1 KTLAKRPKLQKALEQ
16 LDADGC
22 GLIVTTKL
30 DRLSRSTLDYA
41 SLLERAKKN
50 GWAIISL
57 DLNLDTST
65 AVGQCM
71 ASVVCAFAQ
80 MERRLI
86 SERTKA
92 GLAVVKAS
100 GKKLGH
106 KSTVSD
112 ETKERVKALRKAGN
126 SWHRVAAALNA
137 EHVPA

>member
-1 KTLAKRPKLQKALEQ
+1 MSEQKVFLYARTSTEKQDNGLVSQIAQLQAEAERRGWKGAVTLQEHASGKTLAKRPILQNALEQ

-71 ASVVCAFAQ
+71 A
-80 MERRLI
+80 
-86 SERTKA
+86 
-92 GLAVVKAS
+92 
-100 GKKLGH
+100 
-106 KSTVSD
+106 
-112 ETKERVKALRKAGN
+112 
-126 SWHRVAAALNA
+126 
-137 EHVPA
+137 